1 MHDYNYILVAKLP
14 LSYQYLSA
22 CLWFNETHL
31 ESIPYVVELIKSTIC
46 ILAE

>member
-1 MHDYNYILVAKLP
+1 MHYYNYILVAELP
-14 LSYQYLSA
+14 LSYQYLIA

-46 ILAE
+46 ILAK